1 MYSTTKPYYI
11 TRSRRDATARTN
23 PQTNERHFLSAY
35 GRKYRKHNER
45 SSYKNSTLTQYYHI
59 LVIVWVGSVA
69 EWLACWTQ
77 ALKGPGSNRSR
88 DAVG

>member
-1 MYSTTKPYYI
+1 MGEGERGDDDEHEEAANQSFIDLAGEDGELDAFELKNILDSVFKRGRPAYI
-11 TRSRRDATARTN
+11 V
-23 PQTNERHFLSAY
+23 
-35 GRKYRKHNER
+35 
-45 SSYKNSTLTQYYHI
+45 QYTG
-59 LVIVWVGSVA
+59 GSVA

>member
-1 MYSTTKPYYI
+1 MHLKKP
-11 TRSRRDATARTN
+11 TN
-23 PQTNERHFLSAY
+23 LKKKLVDINTSFSVTSH
-35 GRKYRKHNER
+35 RKAFQNKTQACNYDLMAL
-45 SSYKNSTLTQYYHI
+45 YKYVYYYH
-59 LVIVWVGSVA
+59 LLLLLLLLGGSVA